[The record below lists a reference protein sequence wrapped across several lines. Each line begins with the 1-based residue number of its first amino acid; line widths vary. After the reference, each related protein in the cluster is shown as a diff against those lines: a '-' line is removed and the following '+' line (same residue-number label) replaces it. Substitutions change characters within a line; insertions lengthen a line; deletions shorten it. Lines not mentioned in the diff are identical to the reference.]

1 MVINVLI
8 ISSDTDAAEQTA
20 LDPKKQTSLLLSVLT
35 PVIIART
42 PSSQGI
48 PKPLV
53 NRDGDGYGMEAGR
66 GSGVVHTY
74 CMGSQKPPWGPAQ
87 SLPTGT
93 SRWVHGHREH
103 LQQILLLSRNPTFR
117 LLRGKKKGLRTTG
130 HVSLLCRA
138 APAPNICVHTLLQ
151 SCPWAQW
158 DSTEQHLASVLVRGR
173 LGQD

>member
-20 LDPKKQTSLLLSVLT
+20 LDPKKQTSLLLSVLA

-53 NRDGDGYGMEAGR
+53 NRDRDGYGMEAGK

-74 CMGSQKPPWGPAQ
+74 CMGSQKPPLGPAQ
-87 SLPTGT
+87 SLPTAT

-117 LLRGKKKGLRTTG
+117 LPRGKKKRTEDNWA
-130 HVSLLCRA
+130 RF
-138 APAPNICVHTLLQ
+138 PALQ
-151 SCPWAQW
+151 SSP
-158 DSTEQHLASVLVRGR
+158 SPQHLCSYVAPKLPLGSV
-173 LGQD
+173 GQH